1 MSRQLGSLHRSNSH
15 PTNLTSSI
23 PIIPLFAFP
32 PPDFPS
38 SNATSGMNSDTNSHI
53 SVLYSISQLNNPN
66 IETPDEFADSEPSP
80 SNNFHNPSNFSQ
92 PPFQPI
98 LSNNPDPIT
107 PTPSYASQVTPTY
120 SSYQSDQSSHSPDTP
135 RISPELDN
143 FITLQQQPYH
153 LNTPTINQISS
164 TTNSSNPPTPS
175 SNYTESLTPSSTST
189 ISSLNTNRAY
199 RTFKRKFPN
208 HPFPAKPG
216 TAREYINHPQ
226 HTNTKEFL
234 AITLPSFPQYTLNTP
249 HDANETRNFVDEY
262 VLMPTLSWT
271 SYYHFT
277 NPLCLPLSST
287 SIDIER
293 NKDMLYQLTTPLTAR
308 QFTYVGYKKSL
319 KIHTAPRANEYTLEY
334 YDHNIIR
341 ANQDQFL
348 DDDRFANP
356 QITEKFFI
364 KTPYVFTLNIFD
376 RKFDHIISEALTDT
390 QAYESFKERFQ
401 IFSLT
406 FHFLAPHER
415 DLHCSHDIMLRTKQT
430 HTYSYYR
437 FIQNHFDL
445 HTPSRQPHHRFQFI
459 NSKYTSPF
467 FLNFTYCIKD
477 TNLHGI
483 LRNYDPITQMYIF
496 CPITKTFNAEE
507 SRPFLLPHEFVQP
520 IEIPILEF
528 IHNTKFNHKL
538 YNLIQNTPYEFAVGT
553 EELTTIKAL
562 QLLWPLLQ
570 TKNIIRILAKL
581 LTTSELIHDIFPHG
595 FFPDD

>member
-38 SNATSGMNSDTNSHI
+38 SNVTSGMNSDTNSHI

-293 NKDMLYQLTTPLTAR
+293 NKDMLYQFTTPLTAR

-376 RKFDHIISEALTDT
+376 RKFDHIISEALTST

-459 NSKYTSPF
+459 NSKYTSPY

-507 SRPFLLPHEFVQP
+507 SRPFLIPHEFVQP

-538 YNLIQNTPYEFAVGT
+538 YNLIQNTPFEFAVGT

>member
-15 PTNLTSSI
+15 PTNLTSPI

-38 SNATSGMNSDTNSHI
+38 SNVTSGMNSDTNSHI

-120 SSYQSDQSSHSPDTP
+120 SSYHSDQSSHSPDTP

-277 NPLCLPLSST
+277 NPLCLPLPST
-287 SIDIER
+287 SIDIDR

-364 KTPYVFTLNIFD
+364 KTPYIFTLNIFD

-445 HTPSRQPHHRFQFI
+445 HTPSRQSHHRFQFI
-459 NSKYTSPF
+459 NSKYTSPY
-467 FLNFTYCIKD
+467 FLNFTYCIKE

-507 SRPFLLPHEFVQP
+507 SRPFLIPHEFLQP

>member
-38 SNATSGMNSDTNSHI
+38 SNVTSGMNSDTNSHI

-287 SIDIER
+287 AIDIDR
-293 NKDMLYQLTTPLTAR
+293 NKDMLYRLTTPLTAR

-364 KTPYVFTLNIFD
+364 KTPYIFTLNIFD

-459 NSKYTSPF
+459 NSKYTSPY

-507 SRPFLLPHEFVQP
+507 SRPFLIPHEFLQP

>member
-15 PTNLTSSI
+15 PTNLPSSI

-32 PPDFPS
+32 PPDFPP
-38 SNATSGMNSDTNSHI
+38 SNVTSGMNSDTNSQI

-80 SNNFHNPSNFSQ
+80 SNNFHNPSHFSQ

-120 SSYQSDQSSHSPDTP
+120 SSYHSDQSSPDTP

-175 SNYTESLTPSSTST
+175 SNYTESLAQSSTST
-189 ISSLNTNRAY
+189 ESSLNTNRAY

-216 TAREYINHPQ
+216 TAREYINHPK

-277 NPLCLPLSST
+277 NPLCLPLTNT
-287 SIDIER
+287 SIDTDR
-293 NKDMLYQLTTPLTAR
+293 NKDMLYRLTTPLTAR

-376 RKFDHIISEALTDT
+376 RKFDHIISEALTNT

-507 SRPFLLPHEFVQP
+507 SRPFLIPHEFVQP